1 MKCSFECHYSESCS
15 MFELFSC
22 GLTVMLIW
30 HITFASENQYS
41 KIIDMW
47 TLAGKKV
54 QKLSLGCV
62 LHLSVHISTS
72 EVDIG
77 IKSEHISA

>member
-30 HITFASENQYS
+30 HITFASENQCS

-47 TLAGKKV
+47 TFGEKKGTKAV
-54 QKLSLGCV
+54 TGVCPTPKC
-62 LHLSVHISTS
+62 TY
-72 EVDIG
+72 
-77 IKSEHISA
+77 